1 MGKGKT
7 ADLHKH
13 WKKDKLSIKQ
23 RQKDKLTKREKKFTH
38 SHRHRDKEANK
49 QRAKGG
55 SEQQKLF

>member
-23 RQKDKLTKREKKFTH
+23 RQKDKLTGRNEINKPADTK
-38 SHRHRDKEANK
+38 ANWQTDARTK
-49 QRAKGG
+49 
-55 SEQQKLF
+55 SEP